1 MEQSTHLLII
11 DDDHE
16 IVDLLARFL
25 QNHQFRVSSAY
36 NGEQARQIWK
46 KQDFDLVI
54 LDLMLPRESG
64 FEIAHWLR
72 QQADVP
78 ILMLTAMGEETDR
91 IIGLE
96 LGADDYMS
104 KPFNPRELLARI
116 HAILHRSQRSQR
128 NQPTQ
133 PQHYKRIIRFGEWT
147 LNSTYRQLLNPQQI
161 DVSLTSKEYDLL
173 IALINHA
180 LQIVTRDTLSEIL
193 YGHQL
198 PPFDRSIDVTL
209 SRLRRKLQDDS
220 RQPKIIKTIHRG
232 GYLFALPVEYV

>member
-1 MEQSTHLLII
+1 MEQQTHLLII

-25 QNHQFRVSSAY
+25 KNHQFEVSYAY
-36 NGEQARQIWK
+36 NGEQTRQIWK
-46 KQDFDLVI
+46 KHSFDLVI

-72 QQADVP
+72 QQADIP
-78 ILMLTAMGEETDR
+78 IIMLTAMGEETDR

-116 HAILHRSQRSQR
+116 HAILHRSQRKALSSYH
-128 NQPTQ
+128 NHKT
-133 PQHYKRIIRFGEWT
+133 IIRFGEWT
-147 LNSTYRQLLNPQQI
+147 LNPTYRQLLNPQQI
-161 DVSLTSKEYDLL
+161 DVSLTSKEYELL

-180 LQIVTRDTLSEIL
+180 PHIVTRDTLSEIL

-198 PPFDRSIDVTL
+198 PPLDRSIDVTL
-209 SRLRRKLQDDS
+209 SRLRRKLLDDS
-220 RQPKIIKTIHRG
+220 RQPKIIKTVHRG
-232 GYLFALPVEYV
+232 GYLFALPIEYV